1 MKRGCPEIMSIFN
14 AHETY
19 QVLKRYGRIV
29 SVLVRYGFGDLLHR
43 LGVRHVAWQRMFT
56 KQAEAL
62 ERLSVPERV
71 RLAFEELGP
80 TFIKLGQVLSSRP
93 DLLSTE
99 FVKELTKLQDSVPP
113 FHFEDARSLVEAQFG
128 RPLMEVFASFEEE
141 PLAAASLAQ
150 VHRATTKEGDEVA
163 VKVQRPGIED
173 IIETDIRILRHLAA
187 LCERHLPESRSY
199 EPVRIVDE
207 FARTIRREL
216 DFVREGRNIDRF
228 EKHFAGDETVYIP
241 KAYWGLT
248 APKVLTMEYIHG
260 IKISELEQLQAAGI
274 DRKTIAINGANLI
287 LKEIFEFHFFHAD
300 PHPGNIFVLEN
311 NVIAPVDFGM
321 IGILDEEIVRQLGI
335 VITALVKK
343 DADMLANVLMSIGLA
358 PGSIDRNA
366 IRLELADFL
375 ERYYELPLKQLNI
388 REITNALIGII
399 RRYGLRFPPE
409 LVMMAKALVINQ
421 GVGTMLYPEFN
432 IIEHAGP
439 YVQKLMMRRLD
450 PARQLKDFTKLA
462 GETAMFFKTLPSALS
477 EILSKIRKDELG
489 IRFEHRGLEG
499 LIGELDR
506 SSNRLSFA
514 MIIAAL
520 IIGSSLVFQTGA
532 GPKLFGYPFLG
543 LAGFLVASI
552 LGLWLLVGIL
562 RSGRL

>member
-1 MKRGCPEIMSIFN
+1 M
-14 AHETY
+14 
-19 QVLKRYGRIV
+19 
-29 SVLVRYGFGDLLHR
+29 
-43 LGVRHVAWQRMFT
+43 
-56 KQAEAL
+56 
-62 ERLSVPERV
+62 

-80 TFIKLGQVLSSRP
+80 TFIKFGQVLSSRP
-93 DLLSTE
+93 DLLPTE

-113 FHFEDARSLVEAQFG
+113 FPFGDVKALIEAQFG
-128 RPLMEVFASFEEE
+128 RPLTEVFASFEEE

-150 VHRATTKEGDEVA
+150 VHRARAKAGDEVA

-173 IIETDIRILRHLAA
+173 MIETDIRILRGLAA
-187 LCERHLPESRSY
+187 LCERHLPESRYY

-207 FARTIRREL
+207 FARTTRREM

-228 EKHFAGDETVYIP
+228 RKYFAGDETVYIP
-241 KAYWGLT
+241 KTFWDLT

-260 IKISELEQLQAAGI
+260 IKISELEQLQAAAM

-335 VITALVKK
+335 VFTAIVKK
-343 DADMLANVLMSIGLA
+343 DVDMLVNVLLSIGLA
-358 PGSIDRNA
+358 PEPIDRNA
-366 IRLELADFL
+366 FRLELGDFL
-375 ERYYELPLKQLNI
+375 ERYYELPLKQLII
-388 REITNALIGII
+388 RIIINELMGII
-399 RRYGLRFPPE
+399 RRYRLRFPPE

-432 IIEHAGP
+432 IIEHARP
-439 YVQKLMMRRLD
+439 YVQKLIMRRLD
-450 PARQLKDFTKLA
+450 PARQLKEFSKLA
-462 GETAMFFKTLPSALS
+462 GETAVFFKKLPSDLR
-477 EILSKIRKDELG
+477 EILSKMRKDELG
-489 IRFEHRGLEG
+489 IRFEHRGLER

-514 MIIAAL
+514 VIIAAL

-532 GPKLFGYPFLG
+532 GPKLFGYPLLG

-552 LGLWLLVGIL
+552 LGIWLLVGIL

>member
-1 MKRGCPEIMSIFN
+1 MSIFKV
-14 AHETY
+14 HETY
-19 QVLKRYGRIV
+19 QELKRFGRIA

-43 LGVRHVAWQRMFT
+43 LEVSHVAWQRIFT
-56 KQAEAL
+56 KEAEAL

-80 TFIKLGQVLSSRP
+80 TFIKFGQVLSSRP
-93 DLLSTE
+93 DLLPTE

-113 FHFEDARSLVEAQFG
+113 FPFGDVKALIEAQFG
-128 RPLMEVFASFEEE
+128 RPLTEVFASFEEE

-150 VHRATTKEGDEVA
+150 VHRARAKAGDEVA

-173 IIETDIRILRHLAA
+173 MIETDIRILRGLAA
-187 LCERHLPESRSY
+187 LCERHLPESRYY

-207 FARTIRREL
+207 FARTTRREM
-216 DFVREGRNIDRF
+216 DFVREGRNIDRSR
-228 EKHFAGDETVYIP
+228 KYFAGDETVYIP
-241 KAYWGLT
+241 KTFWDLT

-260 IKISELEQLQAAGI
+260 IKISELEQIHAAAM

-335 VITALVKK
+335 VFTAIVKK
-343 DADMLANVLMSIGLA
+343 DVDMLVNVLLSIGLA
-358 PGSIDRNA
+358 PEPIDRNA
-366 IRLELADFL
+366 FRLELGDFL
-375 ERYYELPLKQLNI
+375 ERYYELPLKQLII
-388 REITNALIGII
+388 RIIINELMGII
-399 RRYGLRFPPE
+399 RRYRLRFPPE

-432 IIEHAGP
+432 IIEHARP
-439 YVQKLMMRRLD
+439 YVQKLIMRRLD
-450 PARQLKDFTKLA
+450 PARQLKEFSKLA
-462 GETAMFFKTLPSALS
+462 GETAVFFKKLPSDLR
-477 EILSKIRKDELG
+477 EILSKMRKDELG
-489 IRFEHRGLEG
+489 IRFEHRGLER

-514 MIIAAL
+514 VIIAAL

-532 GPKLFGYPFLG
+532 GPKLFGYPLLG

-552 LGLWLLVGIL
+552 LGIWLLVGIL

>member
-1 MKRGCPEIMSIFN
+1 
-14 AHETY
+14 
-19 QVLKRYGRIV
+19 
-29 SVLVRYGFGDLLHR
+29 
-43 LGVRHVAWQRMFT
+43 
-56 KQAEAL
+56 
-62 ERLSVPERV
+62 VPERV

-80 TFIKLGQVLSSRP
+80 TFIKFGQVLSSRP

-113 FHFEDARSLVEAQFG
+113 FPFGDVEALIEAQFG
-128 RPLMEVFASFEEE
+128 RPLTEVFASFEEE

-150 VHRATTKEGDEVA
+150 VHRARTKAGDEVA
-163 VKVQRPGIED
+163 VKVQRPGIEE
-173 IIETDIRILRHLAA
+173 IIETDIRILHGLAA
-187 LCERHLPESRSY
+187 LCERHLLESRYY

-207 FARTIRREL
+207 FARTIRREM

-228 EKHFAGDETVYIP
+228 RKYFAGDETVYIP
-241 KAYWGLT
+241 KAFWDLN

-260 IKISELEQLQAAGI
+260 IKISELEQLQAAGM
-274 DRKTIAINGANLI
+274 DRKTIAISGANLI

-335 VITALVKK
+335 VFTAIVKK
-343 DADMLANVLMSIGLA
+343 DVDMLVNVLLNIGLA
-358 PGSIDRNA
+358 PEPVDRNTF
-366 IRLELADFL
+366 RLELADFL
-375 ERYYELPLKQLNI
+375 ERYYELPLKQLII
-388 REITNALIGII
+388 RIIINDLMGII
-399 RRYGLRFPPE
+399 RRYRLRFPPE
-409 LVMMAKALVINQ
+409 LVMMAKALMINQ

-432 IIEHAGP
+432 IIEHARP

-450 PARQLKDFTKLA
+450 PARQLKEFSKLI
-462 GETAMFFKTLPSALS
+462 GETAMFFKKLPSDLQ
-477 EILSKIRKDELG
+477 EILSKMRKDELG
-489 IRFEHRGLEG
+489 IRFEHRGLER
-499 LIGELDR
+499 LIGEFDR

-532 GPKLFGYPFLG
+532 GPKLFGYPLLG
-543 LAGFLVASI
+543 LAGFLAASI
-552 LGLWLLVGIL
+552 LGIWLLVGIL